1 MFFARGSVEKDLMYE
16 VNLEYILQYILLWW
30 PGDNSMINY
39 KILAV
44 DDDPIIVK
52 IVEISLKSKGYQVR
66 LATNGCEAIEALH
79 DENFDLIITD
89 LEMGDPDGIAVLRK
103 AKFLNPRQIGVVMTG
118 NHDVS
123 QAIRAIRAGVDDYL
137 LKPFSLTE
145 VFDCVKRSIDKLEVN
160 QKSPPKDA
168 EVFWSP
174 EQNHVM
180 MPMMSNAM
188 SGKHIVR

>member
-1 MFFARGSVEKDLMYE
+1 MT
-16 VNLEYILQYILLWW
+16 
-30 PGDNSMINY
+30 NY
-39 KILAV
+39 KILVV

-52 IVEISLKSKGYQVR
+52 ILEISLESKGYQVR
-66 LATNGCEAIEALH
+66 LAVNGCEAIEALH

-103 AKFLNPRQIGVVMTG
+103 AKFLNPRVIGFVMTG

-145 VFDCVKRSIDKLEVN
+145 VFDCVKRSIDKLELN
-160 QKSPPKDA
+160 RKSPPKDA
-168 EVFWSP
+168 EVFLSQ
-174 EQNHVM
+174 EQNHAM
-180 MPMMSNAM
+180 MLMMSKTM
-188 SGKHIVR
+188 SGKRLVR